1 MNEHASPLDGE
12 TVPSR
17 PLRILFVVL
26 NFSPEPTGTGK
37 FTGEFAQH
45 LSRQGH
51 DVRVICAP
59 PYYPWWKLD
68 AKHSSFFYRRERL
81 GAISILRCP
90 LYVPAKPTKLRRIIH
105 LVSSGLSLLP
115 TVLFTK
121 GFKPDLV
128 FNVQPTLATSL
139 AATLH
144 ATAAG
149 SPLWLHVQDLE
160 IAAGKQLRMIP
171 PFLLR
176 LAGGIERWIYSRC
189 KGISTI
195 SGAMATRLMERG
207 SPVVPQ
213 VFPNWVDTKAIR
225 PIESDS
231 YRRELGFAPD
241 DIVAL
246 YAGNLGEK
254 QGLEIILGAA
264 RRLASDPKLRFV
276 LAGDGSAK
284 DRLMELAQGQAN
296 VRFLPLQPAER
307 MNEFLAF
314 GDIHLVPQ
322 KAGVGD
328 LVMPS
333 KMTAILAAGRP
344 VVVTAS
350 PEDEL
355 AEVADQCGISVLPGD
370 TTGFANAIRQL
381 AHDAEYRRE
390 LGAQARTYAIDNLS
404 ACAILCRME
413 AFAHSLARPSKPV
426 REMVERS

>member
-1 MNEHASPLDGE
+1 
-12 TVPSR
+12 
-17 PLRILFVVL
+17 LRILFVVL

-45 LSRQGH
+45 LSQQGH

-68 AKHSSFFYRRERL
+68 SKHSAISYRRERL
-81 GAISILRCP
+81 GGISVLRCP
-90 LYVPAKPTKLRRIIH
+90 LYVPAKPTKLRRIVH

-115 TVLFTK
+115 TVLLTR

-139 AATLH
+139 AATIH
-144 ATAAG
+144 ATLAG

-189 KGISTI
+189 KGVSTI

-213 VFPNWVDTKAIR
+213 VFPNWVDTGVIQPRKKSGR
-225 PIESDS
+225 
-231 YRRELGFAPD
+231 YRAELGLPPD
-241 DIVAL
+241 SVVAL
-246 YAGNLGEK
+246 YSGNMGEK

-264 RRLASDPKLRFV
+264 RRLVSESNLYFV
-276 LAGDGSAK
+276 LAGDGSVK
-284 DRLMELAQGQAN
+284 ERLVELAQGQPN
-296 VRFLPLQPAER
+296 VRFLPLQPAEC
-307 MNEFLAF
+307 MEEFLAF

-344 VVVTAS
+344 VVVTAA

-355 AEVADQCGISVLPGD
+355 ADVADQCGISVLPGD

-381 AHDAEYRRE
+381 AHDADYREE
-390 LGAQARTYAIDNLS
+390 LGAQARAYAVQNLS
-404 ACAILCRME
+404 AGAILCRME
-413 AFAHSLARPSKPV
+413 AFAQSLAKPAKPV
-426 REMVERS
+426 KETVGRS